1 MRLTGH
7 PFYRHSRLDLP
18 AFRYHPDPIATGSVE
33 ASDAVCECCDRVRG
47 FVYTGP
53 VYSVEEV
60 GHLCPWCIASG
71 EAHER
76 FDAAFTDATDL
87 DGVPDSVRAEVEER
101 TPGFSGWQ
109 QERWLGHHG
118 DACAFL
124 GPAGYPEVEA
134 YGSPDLRASLSRD
147 LGWPEDEFAE
157 YYAGLEREGQP
168 TAYVFRCLHC
178 GTLLGYSDFT

>member
-1 MRLTGH
+1 ME
-7 PFYRHSRLDLP
+7 LP
-18 AFRYHPDPIATGSVE
+18 SFRYHPDPVATGSVKP
-33 ASDAVCECCDRVRG
+33 SGAVCECCGKARG
-47 FVYTGP
+47 FIYDGP
-53 VYSVEEV
+53 TYGPREV
-60 GHLCPWCIASG
+60 GPLCPWCIASG
-71 EAHER
+71 AAHE
-76 FDAAFTDATDL
+76 ASGVSFTDTDEII
-87 DGVPDSVRAEVEER
+87 DEVPDDAVEEVETR

-124 GPAGYPEVEA
+124 GPAGYSEVEA
-134 YGSPDLRASLSRD
+134 YGSPDLRASLSWD

-157 YYAGLEREGQP
+157 YYVGLDREGQP